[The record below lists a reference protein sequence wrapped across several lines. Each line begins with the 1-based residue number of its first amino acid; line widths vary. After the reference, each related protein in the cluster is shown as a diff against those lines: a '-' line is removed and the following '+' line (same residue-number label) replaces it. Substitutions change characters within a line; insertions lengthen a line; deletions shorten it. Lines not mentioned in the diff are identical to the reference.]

1 MNRSPVINGIISIVL
16 VWSCTIWSTSAAADQ
31 PSDIDPYQTL
41 NQKIFSFNIFLDD
54 HIARPVAKFYVA
66 VTPDPVE
73 RGIANIFDNLKE
85 VTNVFNDL
93 LQGKFTQAANDSG
106 RFAINSTVGIAGL
119 FDVASQLSLK
129 KSDGEDFGQ
138 TLGYWG
144 VPEGPYVM
152 LPFMGPSTLR
162 DAPSLFVDQKTDPL
176 DYLDNSTDEAVTT
189 ALNVVNT
196 RASLLEYDNLL
207 SGDNYTLIRD
217 VYLQR
222 RAYQVND
229 GEVEDEFDD
238 LDDY

>member
-1 MNRSPVINGIISIVL
+1 MNRSSVINGIISIVL
-16 VWSCTIWSTSAAADQ
+16 VWSCTIWSTFATADQ

-41 NQKIFSFNIFLDD
+41 NQKIFSFNKFLDD

-73 RGIANIFDNLKE
+73 RGIANVFDNLKE

-144 VPEGPYVM
+144 VPEGPYLM
-152 LPFMGPSTLR
+152 LPLMGPSTLR

-176 DYLDNSTDEAVTT
+176 DYLDNSTDEAVAT

-196 RASLLEYDNLL
+196 RAALLEYDNLL

-217 VYLQR
+217 VYMQK

-229 GEVEDEFDD
+229 GKVEDEFDD